1 MKQKLLRRSLVVLG
15 LSMGLL
21 AAMPAS
27 AGWGSWWS
35 KSIEGSG
42 RVVTEDK
49 QVQNFRAVLIAVPG
63 KIQVRQ
69 GEREGVQIETDDN
82 IQTAMETV
90 VEGET
95 LKIRMKQKDT
105 YPKTRHLN
113 VTIYVKQIDELA
125 LESSGSVQSDK
136 IVSNDLKLRIGGS
149 GDVIMSELKADT
161 LKVTIGG
168 SGSFSARGVAPQ
180 ISAAIGGSGKLDM
193 RYLSAKDVRISI
205 GGSGKVD
212 TWVSDNLSV
221 SIGGSGNVNY
231 YGDPRVSKSI
241 GGSGSV
247 TRQGSAP

>member
-1 MKQKLLRRSLVVLG
+1 MKQKLTRRAALAAG
-15 LSMGLL
+15 LSMSL
-21 AAMPAS
+21 AVAMPVY

-35 KSIEGSG
+35 KAIEGSG
-42 RVVTEDK
+42 RIVTEEK
-49 QVQNFRAVLIAVPG
+49 KVQNFRAVTIAVPG

-82 IQTAMETV
+82 IQAAMETV

-95 LKIRMKQKDT
+95 LKIRMKQKDA

-113 VTIYVKQIDELA
+113 VTVYVKHLDELT
-125 LESSGSVQSDK
+125 LDSSGSVQSDK
-136 IVSNDLKLRIGGS
+136 IVSNDLKLRLGGS
-149 GDVIMSELKADT
+149 GDVIISELKADS
-161 LKVTIGG
+161 LKVAIGG

-205 GGSGKVD
+205 GGSGKVE

-221 SIGGSGNVNY
+221 SIGGPGDGDY
-231 YGDPRVSKSI
+231 FGDP
-241 GGSGSV
+241 
-247 TRQGSAP
+247 PPF

>member
-1 MKQKLLRRSLVVLG
+1 MKQGLMRRSALVAGLSLG
-15 LSMGLL
+15 LAVSL
-21 AAMPAS
+21 PAS

-42 RVVTEDK
+42 RVVTEEK
-49 QVQNFRAVLIAVPG
+49 NVRNFHAVSISVPG

-82 IQTAMETV
+82 IQAEMETV

-113 VTIYVKQIDELA
+113 VTVYVKHLDELA
-125 LESSGSVQSDK
+125 LESSGSVRSDK
-136 IVSNDLKLRIGGS
+136 IVSHDLRLRVGGS
-149 GDVIMSELKADT
+149 GDVTIAELKTET
-161 LKVTIGG
+161 LKVSIGG

-193 RYLSAKDVRISI
+193 RHLAAKDVRIGI
-205 GGSGKVD
+205 GGSGKVE
-212 TWVSDNLSV
+212 TWVTDNLSV
-221 SIGGSGNVNY
+221 SIGGSGHVNY

-241 GGSGSV
+241 GGSGKV